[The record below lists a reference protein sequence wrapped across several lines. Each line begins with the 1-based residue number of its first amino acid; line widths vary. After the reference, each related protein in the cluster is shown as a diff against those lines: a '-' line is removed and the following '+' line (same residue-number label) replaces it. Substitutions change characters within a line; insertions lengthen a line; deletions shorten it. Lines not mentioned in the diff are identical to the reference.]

1 MSQKKFKAWNGFA
14 KETTNIESIDK
25 YLEDEKNANAI
36 EPWSK
41 LDKTTKI
48 RKLIAFAEQYK
59 TLNNLTEDEKSNL
72 ILFFRD
78 CLDKK
83 RLHKVK
89 DVLYNK
95 ETGEVTD
102 VPGLTL
108 NPTTH
113 NYSLKVVEKQRV
125 STLKGKGGSQKRKI
139 SGGTVKNKHMDK
151 ANDSEDEEEDE
162 VLKNEL

>member
-1 MSQKKFKAWNGFA
+1 MAQKKFKAWNGFA

-48 RKLIAFAEQYK
+48 RKLIAFAEEYK
-59 TLNNLTEDEKSNL
+59 TLNGLTEEQHSNL
-72 ILFFRD
+72 VSFFRD

-89 DVLYNK
+89 DVIYNK
-95 ETGEVTD
+95 DTGEVTD

-139 SGGTVKNKHMDK
+139 SGGTVKNKHVK
-151 ANDSEDEEEDE
+151 ATDSEDEEEE
-162 VLKNEL
+162 VLKNET